1 MKVTG
6 ATKKKRRGKKK
17 MSDTK
22 SNYWLRLSYFI
33 WTWFDV
39 FLFPRLRLGFFLSEF
54 RLLRVV
60 DKIEWN
66 RKMRMGRVAVWHSV
80 NGGLQTKYQRKNER
94 IPFGPEKGVTCAKR
108 ASVML
113 LFRFS
118 PRARASHWIMRHPW
132 PLIAS
137 RNSTHIHISNR
148 SRRKSENSNLLC
160 ERSSQRPTRHRRCNH
175 NNR

>member
-1 MKVTG
+1 
-6 ATKKKRRGKKK
+6 

-39 FLFPRLRLGFFLSEF
+39 FLSPRLRLGFFLSEF

-118 PRARASHWIMRHPW
+118 PRARARVTLNNETSVT
-132 PLIAS
+132 S
-137 RNSTHIHISNR
+137 NSFSKFNAYISNR

-160 ERSSQRPTRHRRCNH
+160 ERCSRRPTRHRRCNH